1 MILLPT
7 YSQQMSNMTVIRKTK
22 VTLTAIKT
30 HSYLL
35 FCPSEKRNFSEYL
48 NLLLRMRWR
57 GRREDGRDEKEAAL
71 RDEVN
76 GRNQINAIVTGVGVR
91 LLPTSSLNGKVS

>member
-1 MILLPT
+1 
-7 YSQQMSNMTVIRKTK
+7 
-22 VTLTAIKT
+22 
-30 HSYLL
+30 
-35 FCPSEKRNFSEYL
+35 
-48 NLLLRMRWR
+48 MRWR

-91 LLPTSSLNGKVS
+91 LLPTSSVNGKVS